1 MLRALMPISS
11 FPYVAACLLIA
22 RAAIRGSGSI
32 TRPER
37 CRRSN
42 SQGHRTLASYALL
55 PASSRGRRSGL
66 AQDARLLLRC
76 ALSAP
81 DARFPHRFG
90 SPEARS
96 AGIVHLSRVPAGRS
110 GAAWGRWRIVG
121 GSARGD
127 EGRDGA
133 PATL

>member
-1 MLRALMPISS
+1 MLSALMPISS

-22 RAAIRGSGSI
+22 SAAIRGSGSI

-42 SQGHRTLASYALL
+42 SQGHRMLGSNALL

-76 ALSAP
+76 ALSAAE
-81 DARFPHRFG
+81 ARFPHRFG
-90 SPEARS
+90 SPEAGS
-96 AGIVHLSRVPAGRS
+96 TGIVRLRAGANINTYELLNHLLLGMLCDQNVVCASLVA
-110 GAAWGRWRIVG
+110 
-121 GSARGD
+121 
-127 EGRDGA
+127 
-133 PATL
+133 